1 MVLDGKCSQEYPA
14 NNGVPQGSILD
25 PTLFLLRIR
34 SDQLGFLFCRPAR
47 LVFFFQIEI
56 RISQKNT
63 IKYLF
68 EAKIWFMLS
77 LRNNRRNIV
86 FTFSK
91 GG

>member
-1 MVLDGKCSQEYPA
+1 MEFLKGPFL
-14 NNGVPQGSILD
+14 ILHFSYYALGQ
-25 PTLFLLRIR
+25 TNLVFCFAGQLALF
-34 SDQLGFLFCRPAR
+34 
-47 LVFFFQIEI
+47 FFFQIEI